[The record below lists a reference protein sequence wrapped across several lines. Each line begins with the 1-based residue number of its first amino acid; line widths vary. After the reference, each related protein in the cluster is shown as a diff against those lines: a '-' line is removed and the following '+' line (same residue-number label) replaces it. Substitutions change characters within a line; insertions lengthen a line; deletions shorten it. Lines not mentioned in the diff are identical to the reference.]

1 MTGLEDCRGTGFR
14 LPGVD
19 RGASLRGQGG
29 LRTGG
34 QGEPRGRGVW
44 ELENS
49 RGLWVME
56 KGSGVEER
64 GWVGPA

>member
-1 MTGLEDCRGTGFR
+1 MTGLEDFRGTGFR

-19 RGASLRGQGG
+19 ERTRRAENHGSGGGERGK
-29 LRTGG
+29 
-34 QGEPRGRGVW
+34 GVW